1 MTRVKGKRSNQGPQ
15 PDAGVARSEPG
26 TAVSVPTLL
35 TVNNAETDQSDE
47 DLHPAR
53 TSIPPATPCDPADL
67 RTRLLEVASSL
78 RTEFSSLLQDPLVA
92 KEAGQHFAR
101 LLGPNRKA
109 GRPERADVTEALRL
123 EAEGV
128 SRQQIYRRLSKNTR
142 EEQHALREAMRMR
155 KYRQRKRDKLEPV
168 TPT

>member
-1 MTRVKGKRSNQGPQ
+1 MQLLPFTGGMTLNVLS
-15 PDAGVARSEPG
+15 S
-26 TAVSVPTLL
+26 L
-35 TVNNAETDQSDE
+35 TVEDAKTDKSAEDS
-47 DLHPAR
+47 HPAL

-109 GRPERADVTEALRL
+109 GRPKRADVTEALRL
-123 EAEGV
+123 EAEAG
-128 SRQQIYRRLSKNTR
+128 
-142 EEQHALREAMRMR
+142 HG
-155 KYRQRKRDKLEPV
+155 KLAGIG
-168 TPT
+168 